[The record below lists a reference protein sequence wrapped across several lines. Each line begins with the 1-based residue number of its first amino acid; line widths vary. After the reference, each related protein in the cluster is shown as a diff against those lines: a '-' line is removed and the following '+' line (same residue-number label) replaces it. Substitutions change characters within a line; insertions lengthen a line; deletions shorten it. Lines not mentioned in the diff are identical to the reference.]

1 MSNYRE
7 NNFNRGVA
15 TRASLKQR
23 NSSVKDLVSK
33 LEVSKP
39 ASEEKQQPEA
49 PRNYKR
55 MSISTSVLP
64 PPSMPE
70 QDFQNFFK
78 MPSPPKE
85 TPVRAPAVQ
94 EVISSDENIL
104 SETDKCCITELL
116 LCNYANLY

>member
-1 MSNYRE
+1 M
-7 NNFNRGVA
+7 
-15 TRASLKQR
+15 
-23 NSSVKDLVSK
+23 VSK

-39 ASEEKQQPEA
+39 ASEEKQQPEV

-94 EVISSDENIL
+94 EVFFFQMNYMFCLKLIMFLRTIRSICKLYNAIYGQNTATHENNDN
-104 SETDKCCITELL
+104 DKEENVKDSL
-116 LCNYANLY
+116 